1 MIDCLFLALI
11 PVSAPWLMYAA
22 KRPYT
27 SQVYSILAH
36 DIHLDRPH
44 LNTSCRFLHP
54 SPAMLLRVRLSPYSS
69 RSWPFAHLCLPT
81 NGWRSAGGRY
91 SFSFVNF
98 LQKVSLFNPKS
109 GHPNSVERLVFI
121 FVGSPSEGF

>member
-54 SPAMLLRVRLSPYSS
+54 SPAMLLRMRLSPNSS
-69 RSWPFAHLCLPT
+69 RSLPFAH
-81 NGWRSAGGRY
+81 WVVVFRQ
-91 SFSFVNF
+91 F
-98 LQKVSLFNPKS
+98 L
-109 GHPNSVERLVFI
+109 
-121 FVGSPSEGF
+121 SEIKTKIEFC

>member
-1 MIDCLFLALI
+1 VADEMAKSGMIDCLFLALI

-44 LNTSCRFLHP
+44 LNT
-54 SPAMLLRVRLSPYSS
+54 
-69 RSWPFAHLCLPT
+69 
-81 NGWRSAGGRY
+81 
-91 SFSFVNF
+91 
-98 LQKVSLFNPKS
+98 
-109 GHPNSVERLVFI
+109 
-121 FVGSPSEGF
+121 